1 MKRKHDFLVAL
12 LFILPALVIY
22 LFYFILP
29 IPTSAYYSFFQWNG
43 IAKPHYILTPKAVQA
58 LKEQEAFPDTVLE
71 ALQPL
76 QNQKFDKKS
85 QLLQA
90 IEEQIGTDQA
100 DKYNEPI
107 VTHTFVPGKKFL
119 GFGNWVALFKD
130 PVFWR
135 SLTNNIILVIAS
147 ILIQLPIGL
156 IIGVFVSSKL
166 KGARFLKLIYFLP
179 MLLSAVAIGLTW
191 NFIYEPTFGL
201 LNAFLNIIGLGKF
214 ATGWL
219 GEEKFA
225 LWAVI
230 VAICWQYIPYYM
242 VLFAAAL
249 AGIPQELYEAAYIDG
264 ASKSQGFFAITLPL
278 LKNTIRIACVL
289 SLTGSLKYFALIFVM
304 TGGGPDHAS
313 ELLATYMFKQAFT
326 TFRMGYGSTI
336 AVFMFMISFV
346 LTVLILRRGKREQ
359 EVAYG

>member
-1 MKRKHDFLVAL
+1 MKKKHDFLVAL
-12 LFILPALVIY
+12 LFILPALAIY
-22 LFYFILP
+22 LFYFIFP
-29 IPTSAYYSFFQWNG
+29 IPASAYYSFFQWNG
-43 IAKPHYILTPKAVQA
+43 ISPT
-58 LKEQEAFPDTVLE
+58 
-71 ALQPL
+71 
-76 QNQKFDKKS
+76 
-85 QLLQA
+85 
-90 IEEQIGTDQA
+90 
-100 DKYNEPI
+100 
-107 VTHTFVPGKKFL
+107 KKFL
-119 GFGNWVALFKD
+119 GFGNWVALFND
-130 PVFWR
+130 PAFWKA
-135 SLTNNIILVIAS
+135 LTNNIILVIAS

-156 IIGVFVSSKL
+156 ILGVFVSSKL
-166 KGARFLKLIYFLP
+166 KGTKFLKLIYFLP

-201 LNAFLNIIGLGKF
+201 FNAFLNVIGLGRF

-230 VAICWQYIPYYM
+230 IAICWQYIPYYM

-264 ASKSQGFFAITLPL
+264 ASKGQGFLTITLPL

-304 TGGGPDHAS
+304 TGGGPNHAS

-326 TFRMGYGSTI
+326 SFRMGYGSAI

-346 LTVLILRRGKREQ
+346 LTVFILRKGKRQ
-359 EVAYG
+359 EEIVYG

>member
-12 LFILPALVIY
+12 IFILPALAIY

-29 IPTSAYYSFFQWNG
+29 IPISAYYSFFQWNG
-43 IAKPHYILTPKAVQA
+43 ISKPHFKLTPKVIQA
-58 LKEQEAFPDTVLE
+58 LKKEEELPDDVLE

-76 QNQKFDKKS
+76 HNQKIDKKS
-85 QLLQA
+85 QFLQA
-90 IEEQIGTDQA
+90 IEEHLGATQA
-100 DKYNEPI
+100 SKYNEPL
-107 VTHTFVPGKKFL
+107 VTRAFVPGGKFL
-119 GFGNWVALFKD
+119 GFGNWVALFHD
-130 PVFWR
+130 PVFWKA
-135 SLTNNIILVIAS
+135 LTNNITLVIAS

-156 IIGVFVSSKL
+156 ILGVLVSSKL
-166 KGARFLKLIYFLP
+166 KGAKSLKLIYFLP

-191 NFIYEPTFGL
+191 NFIYEPNFGL

-249 AGIPQELYEAAYIDG
+249 AGIPQELYEAASIDG
-264 ASKSQGFFAITLPL
+264 ASKTQGFFSITFPL

-289 SLTGSLKYFALIFVM
+289 SLTGSLRYFVLLFVM

-326 TFRMGYGSTI
+326 SFRMGYGSTI
-336 AVFMFMISFV
+336 AVFMFIISLL
-346 LTVLILRRGKREQ
+346 LTVLVLRRKREQ
-359 EVAYG
+359 GVVYG

>member
-1 MKRKHDFLVAL
+1 MKKKHDFLVAL
-12 LFILPALVIY
+12 LFILPALAIY

-43 IAKPHYILTPKAVQA
+43 ISPTM
-58 LKEQEAFPDTVLE
+58 
-71 ALQPL
+71 
-76 QNQKFDKKS
+76 
-85 QLLQA
+85 
-90 IEEQIGTDQA
+90 
-100 DKYNEPI
+100 
-107 VTHTFVPGKKFL
+107 KFL
-119 GFGNWVALFKD
+119 GFGNWADLFKD
-130 PVFWR
+130 QAFWKA
-135 SLTNNIILVIAS
+135 LTNNIILVIAS
-147 ILIQLPIGL
+147 IVIQLPIGL
-156 IIGVFVSSKL
+156 ILGVFVSSKL
-166 KGARFLKLIYFLP
+166 KGAKFLKLIYFLP

-201 LNAFLNIIGLGKF
+201 LNAFLNLIGLGRF

-219 GEEKFA
+219 GEEKYA

-230 VAICWQYIPYYM
+230 IAICWQYIPYYM

-264 ASKSQGFFAITLPL
+264 ASKAQGFLTITLPL

-304 TGGGPDHAS
+304 TGGGPNHAS

-326 TFRMGYGSTI
+326 SFRMGYGSAI
-336 AVFMFMISFV
+336 AVLMFMISFV
-346 LTVLILRRGKREQ
+346 LTIFILRRGKQQ
-359 EVAYG
+359 EEVVYG